1 MKDGLLFDT
10 DILID
15 FLRGLQPAV
24 SFLENADQQLRISAI
39 TAAELY
45 AGARE
50 KEMPALDEFLLA
62 FEIIAVDHQISKA
75 GGMIRNKYN
84 KSHGVGLSDA
94 IIAAS
99 AIATQSYL
107 VTLNKK
113 YFPMLKKII
122 LPYRKF

>member
-10 DILID
+10 DILVD
-15 FLRGLQPAV
+15 FLRGFQPAV
-24 SFLENADQQLRISAI
+24 AFLENADQQLKVSAI

-50 KEMPALDEFLLA
+50 KEIPDLDEFLLA
-62 FEIIAVDHQISKA
+62 FEIIAVDKQISKV

-94 IIAAS
+94 IIAAT
-99 AIATQSYL
+99 AVATQSYL

-113 YFPMLKKII
+113 HFPMLKKII
-122 LPYRKF
+122 IPYRKS